1 MSDNDKKKDAPTT
14 TEVSVNWEG
23 LKRFMGW
30 QGSINELK
38 KVQLDEPIAALAPG
52 APARA
57 SK

>member
-1 MSDNDKKKDAPTT
+1 MSDNGNKKDTPTT

-38 KVQLDEPIAALAPG
+38 KVELDQPMVVPP
-52 APARA
+52 PARV